1 MPPENKG
8 RGKEMGCC
16 SSCGSPVP
24 DGQSICSM
32 CYGDPAY
39 GSDGYYEEWL
49 RERDHD
55 YEPEEAISANMDDP
69 DIPF

>member
-1 MPPENKG
+1 
-8 RGKEMGCC
+8 MGCC

-39 GSDGYYEEWL
+39 GSDGYYEEWQ
-49 RERDHD
+49 REREEEEFRDRSW
-55 YEPEEAISANMDDP
+55 EPSDP